1 MKQFSC
7 SSLTSG
13 CNVVLT
19 APTEERLTEKV
30 SLHLREVH
38 GMTAISQDIVGRIK
52 RNMVNRSMQAAA
64 SVVDRILEKY
74 NCEGD
79 PECTWRY
86 IAEAEMILTGD
97 TSAHGDELKAA

>member
-7 SSLTSG
+7 SKLG
-13 CNVVLT
+13 NKCNVVLT
-19 APTEERLTEKV
+19 APTEERLVEMV

-38 GMTAISQDIVGRIK
+38 GLIEIPQDLIGRIK
-52 RNMVNRSMQAAA
+52 INMVNRSMKDAAY
-64 SVVDRILEKY
+64 VVDGIFEKY
-74 NCEGD
+74 NCGSD

-97 TSAHGDELKAA
+97 RSVHSRELKAA